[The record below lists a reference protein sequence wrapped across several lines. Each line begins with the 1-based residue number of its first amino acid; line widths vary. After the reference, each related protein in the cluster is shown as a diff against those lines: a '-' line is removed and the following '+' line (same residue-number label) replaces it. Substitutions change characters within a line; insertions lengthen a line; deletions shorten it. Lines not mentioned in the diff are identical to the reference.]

1 MQIFDFSGRLFSRAF
16 AYEVNSFATHIGD
29 SFVSVKKKSQR
40 HVAHHFEA
48 LNLSFQMVY
57 STKSG
62 DMRFLRK
69 LGFCVSLVTQKF
81 NIFD

>member
-1 MQIFDFSGRLFSRAF
+1 MRESKGQPSKAFVLAF
-16 AYEVNSFATHIGD
+16 AAPHIGD

-48 LNLSFQMVY
+48 LNLSFQMAY
-57 STKSG
+57 SSKSG

-69 LGFCVSLVTQKF
+69 LGFVFLW
-81 NIFD
+81 